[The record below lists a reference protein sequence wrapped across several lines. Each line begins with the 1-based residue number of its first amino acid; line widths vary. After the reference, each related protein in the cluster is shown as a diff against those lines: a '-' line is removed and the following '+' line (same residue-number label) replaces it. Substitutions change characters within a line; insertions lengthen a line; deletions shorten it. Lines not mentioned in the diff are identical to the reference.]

1 MTLERFVSG
10 RARSNAYV
18 YAPTGASCVVVDPGA
33 GAGAPLA
40 GFVRERRLH
49 PEAILLTHGHPDH
62 VWSARSLASAWDVPV
77 FLHPADN
84 GWLDDPGC
92 GGLLP
97 VIRFGGRMVGRL
109 CRLRPHGLEPLADGD
124 ELTLAGAVFRVLH
137 TPGHTRGS
145 VCLLTGALC
154 FTGDTVFAGGVGHT
168 VYPGGDR
175 GSLRRSIRDRVLGL
189 DDAVELRPGH
199 GGPTTL
205 RRARGSLEAFAGS
218 RSETPGR

>member
-1 MTLERFVSG
+1 MALERFVCG

-18 YAPTGASCVVVDPGA
+18 YAPAGASCVVVDPGA
-33 GAGAPLA
+33 GAAAPVA
-40 GFVRERRLH
+40 AFVRERRLV

-62 VWSARSLASAWDVPV
+62 VWSARPLSVAWDVPV
-77 FLHPADN
+77 YLHPADD
-84 GWLDDPGC
+84 GWLADPAC

-97 VIRFGGRMVGRL
+97 VVRLGGRVAGRL
-109 CRLRPHGLEPLADGD
+109 CRLCPPRLEPMSDGD
-124 ELTLAGAVFRVLH
+124 VLELAGASFRVLH

-145 VCLLTGALC
+145 VCLLTGGLC

-175 GSLRRSIRDRVLGL
+175 AALRRSIRDRVLSL

-199 GGPTTL
+199 GGPTTVGRS
-205 RRARGSLEAFAGS
+205 RRALEGFAGS
-218 RSETPGR
+218 RSETTGR